1 MTLALVLNDTLE
13 NQSQLSLGDAIEA
26 TMFDGTSVSSVFF
39 LNQHNQCNIIS
50 PIQGNVKFDF
60 NGNRQDSIVLLQQFR
75 VNSGRLAPYHQCL

>member
-39 LNQHNQCNIIS
+39 
-50 PIQGNVKFDF
+50 
-60 NGNRQDSIVLLQQFR
+60 
-75 VNSGRLAPYHQCL
+75 